1 VQHTGRS
8 ILGTEVLIF
17 KKLLATVDDSTLTF
31 MRLML
36 GIVFSRTAPR
46 KSWAGSAAM
55 AFRAWDSSPRK
66 CTFPRRLLFSLS
78 ARNFSAAQALSLDC

>member
-1 VQHTGRS
+1 MQHTGRS

-36 GIVFSRTAPR
+36 GIVFSPHGAQKVLGWLGGYGLP
-46 KSWAGSAAM
+46 
-55 AFRAWDSSPRK
+55 WDSLPRK